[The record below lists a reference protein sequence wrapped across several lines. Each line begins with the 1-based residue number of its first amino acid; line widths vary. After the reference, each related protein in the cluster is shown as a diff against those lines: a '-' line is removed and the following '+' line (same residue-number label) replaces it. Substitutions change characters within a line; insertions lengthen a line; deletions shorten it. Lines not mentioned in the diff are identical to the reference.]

1 VIDILTGSLL
11 FTIVLLINVMF
22 AIARSA
28 FVNSHIAKLKTLQEQ
43 GMARAGQAV
52 RVASEASPLI
62 LSLRATQSI
71 SRLVVVGIALVTY
84 ASPFFTTNGA
94 NLIVVGIVLLG
105 TGLLISLLEFLGE
118 SIALRDPERWAV
130 RMVPIVAI
138 VVSMMTPIVWL
149 MMRIAGGI
157 SGGTVGQSHPLVT
170 EEEIMTLVDAGE
182 EEGVIEEEEKAMIYS
197 IFQLADTLV
206 REVMVPRIDILAFED
221 STSLVSATETLI
233 RTGYSRAPVY
243 SGTIDNIIGLLY
255 IKDLLAA
262 WRQGEQDRTV
272 AHLMREAYFV
282 PEAKKVDDLLAEMQ
296 SKRVHMAI
304 VVDEYGGTAGVVTI
318 EDVVE
323 EIVGEIRD
331 EYDYAEE
338 MPFQVLREGEYLFS
352 GRIDLDD
359 VNQITGAQLPK
370 DTSETLGGFIYSQLS
385 KIPSLGEVVKA
396 GGLHLTVEDVSGR
409 RIRKVRAQRIESLPS
424 KIDNNK
430 NNKTISK

>member
-1 VIDILTGSLL
+1 
-11 FTIVLLINVMF
+11 VLLINVMF